1 MQVVDVLQKSHSPE
15 PLILCIFRAPPSS
28 SNLNSD
34 QLVKLTVA
42 PKNRS
47 LGVRGQSVFKASSM
61 T

>member
-15 PLILCIFRAPPSS
+15 PLISCIFRAPPSS

-47 LGVRGQSVFKASSM
+47 LGVRG
-61 T
+61 